1 MVLISLRRDRLRSTF
16 VGENRAVIV
25 PVINPHVHVD
35 EDELVLAP
43 AAAVK
48 VRPADDCVSITK
60 VFSTMQKI

>member
-1 MVLISLRRDRLRSTF
+1 MVLISSRRDRLRSTL

-25 PVINPHVHVD
+25 PAINPVHVD
-35 EDELVLAP
+35 EDDLVSAP